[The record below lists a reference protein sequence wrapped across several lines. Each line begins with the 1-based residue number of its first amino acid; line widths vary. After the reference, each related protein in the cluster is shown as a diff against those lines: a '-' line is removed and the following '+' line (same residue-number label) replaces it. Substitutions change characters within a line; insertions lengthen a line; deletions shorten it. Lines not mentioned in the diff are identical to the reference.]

1 MAPTDVQIAESSFRR
16 CGDSPAFYAALYE
29 NLLASDPRIPQMFAH
44 TEFPRQHRLLKHALG
59 LLIVYAK
66 HPNPALLER
75 IALRHARTDA
85 NVPPEYYPLFE
96 AALGRALAAH
106 DPEFTPAVA
115 AAWSAVLAPGIA
127 YMQSRYEDGS
137 A

>member
-1 MAPTDVQIAESSFRR
+1 MAQAAVQIAESSFHR

-29 NLLASDPRIPQMFAH
+29 NLLASDPRIPPMFAR

-66 HPNPALLER
+66 RPNPALLER
-75 IALRHARTDA
+75 IALRHARTGAD
-85 NVPPEYYPLFE
+85 VPPDFYPYFE
-96 AALGRALAAH
+96 AALEHALADH

-115 AAWSAVLAPGIA
+115 AAWRAVLAPGIA
-127 YMQSRYEDGS
+127 YMQSRYEDGP

>member
-1 MAPTDVQIAESSFRR
+1 MAQADIRIAESSYRR
-16 CGDSPAFYAALYE
+16 CGDDPGFYETLYE
-29 NLLASDPRIPQMFAH
+29 NLLASDPRIPPMFAR

-59 LLIVYAK
+59 MLIVYAK

-75 IALRHARTDA
+75 VALRHSRTDA
-85 NVPPEYYPLFE
+85 NVPPELYPHFE
-96 AALGRALAAH
+96 AALERAVAAY

-115 AAWSAVLAPGIA
+115 AAWRATLAPGIA
-127 YMQSRYEDGS
+127 FMQSRYDAGP